1 MALRAVLHCPID
13 NNNRK
18 SNGGSPEPSKSLA
31 RRLIVMTSLHAWVP
45 LMMPP
50 KKKPGAISRPGAI
63 PQFLFTE

>member
-1 MALRAVLHCPID
+1 MPCSIVAID

-18 SNGGSPEPSKSLA
+18 TMADPLNRQNRSRWGPS
-31 RRLIVMTSLHAWVP
+31 VMTSLHAWLP